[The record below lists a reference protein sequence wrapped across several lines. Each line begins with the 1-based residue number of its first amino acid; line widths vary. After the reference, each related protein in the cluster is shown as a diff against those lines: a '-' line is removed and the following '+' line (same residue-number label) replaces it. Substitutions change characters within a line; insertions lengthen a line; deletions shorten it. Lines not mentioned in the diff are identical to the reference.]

1 VKKKI
6 MIWLA
11 RRLPACDHI
20 IEQLSL
26 AMDRR
31 LGLGDRLRLK
41 LHLMI
46 CPFCERYGRQI
57 MLVRTALRK
66 EAAETSGGQ
75 PVRYQLSSDAR
86 DRIKQALHS

>member
-1 VKKKI
+1 
-6 MIWLA
+6 MIWFA
-11 RRLPACDHI
+11 RRLPACEHT

-31 LGLGDRLRLK
+31 LRVIDRLKLK

-57 MLVRTALRK
+57 TLVRTALRR
-66 EAAETSGGQ
+66 EAAETERGQ
-75 PVRYQLSSDAR
+75 TVKYQLPSDAR
-86 DRIKQALHS
+86 ERIKQALHT